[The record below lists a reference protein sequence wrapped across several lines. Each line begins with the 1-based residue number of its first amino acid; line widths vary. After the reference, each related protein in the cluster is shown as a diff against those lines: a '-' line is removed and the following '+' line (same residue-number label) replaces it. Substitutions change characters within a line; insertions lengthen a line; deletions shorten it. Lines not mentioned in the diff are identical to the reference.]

1 MKTSSKLALVVGLAA
16 GYVLGARAG
25 RERYDQIAAGAKS
38 VWNSG
43 PVQKQVD
50 NVQGLTSKYVPKAVE
65 SSFRGV
71 GKVVS
76 GLVSK
81 VLGSGSKN
89 TGSKAYG
96 SNRAGA
102 NNPESPTGTVPNP
115 AKA

>member
-1 MKTSSKLALVVGLAA
+1 MKTSSKLALVVGLAV

-50 NVQGLTSKYVPKAVE
+50 NVQGLTGKYVPKAVE
-65 SSFRGV
+65 SSFRGL
-71 GKVVS
+71 GKLVS

-81 VLGSGSKN
+81 ILGSGSKSSAAKSSA
-89 TGSKAYG
+89 SK
-96 SNRAGA
+96 NRAA
-102 NNPESPTGTVPNP
+102 KAPEAPAGTVPNP
-115 AKA
+115 A

>member
-50 NVQGLTSKYVPKAVE
+50 NVQGLTGKYVPKAVE
-65 SSFRGV
+65 SSFRGL
-71 GKVVS
+71 GKLVS

-81 VLGSGSKN
+81 ILGSGSKSSASKN
-89 TGSKAYG
+89 RASKA
-96 SNRAGA
+96 
-102 NNPESPTGTVPNP
+102 PEAPAGTVPNP
-115 AKA
+115 A